1 MLKLTSPNCLVS
13 RLKHP
18 NSPHLTHPT
27 HFRHSKAHSP
37 NSNIP
42 KFTSHPTIF
51 RHYKAHSPNSKF
63 LKLTSPNCLVSRLN
77 HPSLASLALLEHKVN
92 FLDEFQSV
100 KWHMKKVLRS
110 SFSPPKME
118 GLHFETFHCVC
129 QVEKGWVWHVFSLGK
144 M

>member
-42 KFTSHPTIF
+42 KLTSHPIHSTHF
-51 RHYKAHSPNSKF
+51 RHSKAHSLYSNS
-63 LKLTSPNCLVSRLN
+63 LKLTSPNFFVSRLN

-129 QVEKGWVWHVFSLGK
+129 QVEKG
-144 M
+144 